1 MYALLRYL
9 IRKHVIVA
17 TSLGCATLLV
27 TSSAEGFEP
36 NLNSPRA
43 RTAAQAAGQAETRA
57 AADAHAAA
65 TVLPRIRVKYRAS
78 AATETAPALNATVA
92 RTSDAR
98 VQTTVPVTQGITTV
112 VLDRPVSTED
122 LARIASSIAQSPN
135 VEYAVPEK
143 IERAQHEPDDT
154 RFSEQW
160 DLLDNAAGIH
170 AIPAW
175 ATSTGREVVV
185 AVLDTGIRKHADLEA
200 NLIDGYDFVTDL
212 SRSNDTDGR
221 DGDPSDPGDWCPTDR
236 NPMSSWH
243 GTHVAGTIAA
253 ATNNHEGIAGV
264 APDTKIMPLRVLG
277 QCGGSSFDIADAI
290 RWAAGAPL
298 AGVPQN
304 TRPAQIIN
312 LSLGGPGDC
321 DADYA
326 DAILEAR
333 RRGATVVVAAGNS
346 DSDSSGFRPANCEGV
361 ISVAATNRLGARASF
376 GDTGSGSNFG
386 RLVKLA
392 APGGETFVSLGDG
405 ILSTLNDGVR
415 GPGNDSYEAYQGTSM
430 AAPHVAG
437 VVALIYQ
444 IYPTVEPDEVLAILQ
459 STSKPFPRVTTR
471 QCDTSLCGSGIV
483 NAEAAV
489 REASQRAKLAGHVRP
504 EGPLAQRKS
513 INALSAKELMSLR
526 RGVTQMMSWNNSP
539 HDSAEFRRSWVYWA
553 NMHAHFGPQCGGPV
567 QGSGMAD
574 VQSFTAGNPA
584 ETETWCR
591 CEHGSEFFLT
601 WHRMYLWYFERVLQA
616 ASGDPALMLPYWDYA
631 SDPTLPAPY
640 REATYVDET
649 GNTVA
654 NPLRVEA
661 RRAPLNDGTA
671 SLSPNVSSA
680 SGAMSR
686 RMYSSFNRSIEQT
699 PHGAVHCT
707 LVDGSCPNGLMGGVP
722 SSALDPI
729 FYAHHT
735 NIDRLYD
742 CWLRVDEGSRLPNDL
757 IHLNN
762 EFTFVDSDGS
772 IVKRR
777 VGDMLSL
784 SQLGYSYTTGGDCP
798 AAIAMAT
805 VERISLAQSGPE
817 GAVSDTGIEL
827 VGPTQLQRGV
837 TTVKVDLPSVQRE
850 RLASAEATPG
860 SRALIVVE
868 GLHVDASPGVLYN
881 VYVSDASGR
890 REPIGVINFFNLSAP
905 RAGSHR
911 AHAEG
916 TKSFT
921 FDVTNALHLLTANA
935 TASPSLVFEPT
946 TGLADE
952 SNSGATAS
960 PQANVRFESAW
971 LVLEP

>member
-1 MYALLRYL
+1 MYELLRFMTSKY
-9 IRKHVIVA
+9 VVVA
-17 TSLGCATLLV
+17 ASLGCAYLLL
-27 TSSAEGFEP
+27 TTSAEGFEP

-43 RTAAQAAGQAETRA
+43 RAAAQAAGQAETRA
-57 AADAHAAA
+57 AAEAQAAP
-65 TVLPRIRVKYRAS
+65 VLPRIRVKYRAG
-78 AATETAPALNATVA
+78 AATVAAPALNTTVA
-92 RTSDAR
+92 RTSEAR
-98 VQTTVPVTQGITTV
+98 VQRTIPITQRITTV
-112 VLDRPVSTED
+112 VLDRSVSAEE
-122 LARIASSIAQSPN
+122 LGRIASRIAQSPE

-143 IERAQHEPDDT
+143 IERAQQEPDDT

-175 ATSTGREVVV
+175 ANSTGNDVVV
-185 AVLDTGIRKHADLEA
+185 AVLDTGIRRHADLSA
-200 NLIDGYDFVTDL
+200 NLIDGYDFVTDP

-221 DGDPSDPGDWCPTDR
+221 DGDPSDPGDWCPTDP

-253 ATNNHEGIAGV
+253 VTNNHEGIAGV

-298 AGVPQN
+298 EGVPQN
-304 TRPAQIIN
+304 ARPAQIIN
-312 LSLGGPGDC
+312 LSLGGSGEC

-361 ISVAATNRLGARASF
+361 VSVAATNRLGARASF
-376 GDTGSGSNFG
+376 GGFGRGSNFG

-392 APGGETFVSLGDG
+392 APGGETFVSLSNG

-437 VVALIYQ
+437 VAALIYQ
-444 IYPTVEPDEVLAILQ
+444 AYPTVEPDEVLTILQ
-459 STSKPFPRVTTR
+459 STSKPFPSVTTR

-483 NAEAAV
+483 NGEAAV
-489 REASQRAKLAGHVRP
+489 REARQRARVAGDARP
-504 EGPLAQRKS
+504 GVLMAQRKS

-526 RGVTQMMSWNNSP
+526 RGVAQMMAWNNSP
-539 HDSAEFRRSWVYWA
+539 RDSSEFRRSWVYWA

-567 QGSGMAD
+567 LGDGMD
-574 VQSFTAGNPA
+574 SVQSFTAGNAA

-616 ASGDPALMLPYWDYA
+616 ASGDPSLRLPYWDYA
-631 SDPTLPAPY
+631 SDPTLPAAY
-640 REATYVDET
+640 RDATYVDEA
-649 GNTVA
+649 GNTVS
-654 NPLRVEA
+654 NPLRVDA
-661 RRAPLNDGTA
+661 RRVALNDGTGA
-671 SLSPNVSSA
+671 LSPNVSSA

-686 RMYSSFNRSIEQT
+686 LTYGSFNSSIEQT
-699 PHGAVHCT
+699 PHGAVHCS
-707 LVDGSCPNGLMGGVP
+707 LVEGSCPNGLMGAVP

-735 NIDRLYD
+735 NLDRLYD
-742 CWLRVDEGSRLPNDL
+742 CWLKVDEEGRLPSEQT
-757 IHLNN
+757 HLDT

-772 IVKRR
+772 TAKRR

-784 SQLGYSYTTGGDCP
+784 SQLGYSYATGGGCP
-798 AAIAMAT
+798 TTIALAPA
-805 VERISLAQSGPE
+805 ERITLAQSGPN
-817 GAVSDTGIEL
+817 GAVNAVNIEL
-827 VGPTQLQRGV
+827 VGPTQLLSGV
-837 TTVKVDLPSVQRE
+837 TTVKVNVPSAQRE

-860 SRALIVVE
+860 GRAVIVVE
-868 GLHVDASPGVLYN
+868 GLRADVSPGVLYN
-881 VYVSDASGR
+881 VYLSDGSGR
-890 REPIGVINFFNLSAP
+890 REPIGVINFFNLTAPSAG
-905 RAGSHR
+905 AHR
-911 AHAEG
+911 AHTESA
-916 TKSFT
+916 KSFT
-921 FDVTNALHLLTANA
+921 FDVTNALHLLAANVTARP
-935 TASPSLVFEPT
+935 TLVFEPT

-952 SNSGATAS
+952 SSTQATAS
-960 PQANVRFESAW
+960 PQANVRFESAR

>member
-1 MYALLRYL
+1 MYALLRFMT
-9 IRKHVIVA
+9 RKHVIIA
-17 TSLGCATLLV
+17 ASLGCAPLLL
-27 TSSAEGFEP
+27 TNTAGGFEP

-43 RTAAQAAGQAETRA
+43 RAAAQAAGQAETRSA
-57 AADAHAAA
+57 AEAQAVA
-65 TVLPRIRVKYRAS
+65 VPPRIRVKYRMSAETEAAS
-78 AATETAPALNATVA
+78 ALNATIA

-98 VQTTVPVTQGITTV
+98 VQRTVPVTEGISTI
-112 VLDRPVSTED
+112 VLDRPLSTEE

-143 IERAQHEPDDT
+143 IERAQQEPDDT

-160 DLLDNAAGIH
+160 DLFDRSAGIH

-175 ATSTGREVVV
+175 ASSTGKDVVV
-185 AVLDTGIRKHADLEA
+185 AVLDTGIRKHADLMT
-200 NLIDGYDFVTDL
+200 NLIDGYDFVTDP

-221 DGDPSDPGDWCPTDR
+221 DSDPSDPGDWCPTDP

-253 ATNNHEGIAGV
+253 VANNHEGIAGV

-290 RWAAGAPL
+290 RWAAGAPV

-304 TRPAQIIN
+304 ARPAQVIN

-333 RRGATVVVAAGNS
+333 SRGATVIVAAGNG

-361 ISVAATNRLGARASF
+361 VSVAATNRLGARASF
-376 GDTGSGSNFG
+376 GGPGRGSNFG

-392 APGGETFVSLGDG
+392 APGGETFVSLGNG
-405 ILSTLNDGVR
+405 ILSTLNEGVR

-437 VVALIYQ
+437 VAALIYQ
-444 IYPTVEPDEVLAILQ
+444 AYPTVEPDEVLAILR
-459 STSKPFPRVTTR
+459 STSTPFPSVTTR

-483 NAEAAV
+483 NGEVAV
-489 REASQRAKLAGHVRP
+489 SEASQRARVAGSDRP
-504 EGPLAQRKS
+504 GIHLAQRKS

-526 RGVTQMMSWNNSP
+526 RGVAQMMSWNNSP
-539 HDSAEFRRSWVYWA
+539 RDSDEFRRSWVYWA

-574 VQSFTAGNPA
+574 VQSFTAENPA

-601 WHRMYLWYFERVLQA
+601 WHRMYLWYFERVLQT
-616 ASGDPALMLPYWDYA
+616 ASGDPSLRLPYWDYA
-631 SDPTLPAPY
+631 SDPTLPGPY
-640 REATYVDET
+640 RDATYVDQA
-649 GNTVA
+649 GDTVA
-654 NPLRVEA
+654 NPLRVDA
-661 RRAPLNDGTA
+661 RRAPLNDGTGA
-671 SLSPNVSSA
+671 LSPNVSSA

-686 RMYSSFNRSIEQT
+686 PTYDSFNRSIEQT
-699 PHGAVHCT
+699 PHGAVHCS
-707 LVDGSCPNGLMGGVP
+707 LVEGSCPNGLMGAVP

-735 NIDRLYD
+735 NLDRLYD
-742 CWLRVDEGSRLPNDL
+742 CWLNVDEGSRLPSGQT
-757 IHLNN
+757 HLDT
-762 EFTFVDSDGS
+762 EFIFVDADGS
-772 IVKRR
+772 TAKRR

-784 SQLGYSYTTGGDCP
+784 SQLGYSYAIGGDCP
-798 AAIAMAT
+798 AATAIAAT
-805 VERISLAQSGPE
+805 ERFTMAQSGPD
-817 GAVSDTGIEL
+817 GAANAAGIEL

-837 TTVKVDLPSVQRE
+837 TMVKVDLPSAQRE
-850 RLASAEATPG
+850 RLASAEVTPG
-860 SRALIVVE
+860 SRAVIVVE
-868 GLHVDASPGVLYN
+868 GLQADASPGVLYN
-881 VYVSDASGR
+881 VYLADESGR
-890 REPIGVINFFNLSAP
+890 REPIGVINFFNLTVP
-905 RAGSHR
+905 RTGSHPQ
-911 AHAEG
+911 HSEG
-916 TKSFT
+916 AKSFT
-921 FDVTNALHLLTANA
+921 FDVTNALHLLTTNA
-935 TASPSLVFEPT
+935 TAKPSLVFEPT
-946 TGLADE
+946 TGLADQ
-952 SNSGATAS
+952 SNSGTTAS
-960 PQANVRFESAW
+960 PQANVRFESAR

>member
-1 MYALLRYL
+1 MYALLRFMT
-9 IRKHVIVA
+9 RKHVIIA
-17 TSLGCATLLV
+17 ASLGCAPLLL
-27 TSSAEGFEP
+27 TNSAEGFEP

-43 RTAAQAAGQAETRA
+43 RAAAQAAGQAETRA
-57 AADAHAAA
+57 AAEAQAVA
-65 TVLPRIRVKYRAS
+65 VLPRIRVKYRTGAAAEAAS
-78 AATETAPALNATVA
+78 ALNTTVA

-98 VQTTVPVTQGITTV
+98 VQRTISVTKRIKTH
-112 VLDRPVSTED
+112 VLDRPVSAEE
-122 LARIASSIAQSPN
+122 LGRIAANIAQSPD

-143 IERAQHEPDDT
+143 IERAQQEPDDT

-175 ATSTGREVVV
+175 ANSTGNDVVV
-185 AVLDTGIRKHADLEA
+185 AVLDTGIRRHADLSA
-200 NLIDGYDFVTDL
+200 NLIDGYDFVTDP

-221 DGDPSDPGDWCPTDR
+221 DEDPSDPGDWCPTDP

-253 ATNNHEGIAGV
+253 VTNNHEGIAGV

-298 AGVPQN
+298 EGMPQN
-304 TRPAQIIN
+304 ARPAQIIN
-312 LSLGGPGDC
+312 LSLGGSGEC

-361 ISVAATNRLGARASF
+361 VSVAATNRLGARASF
-376 GDTGSGSNFG
+376 GGFGRGSNFG

-392 APGGETFVSLGDG
+392 APGGETFVSLSNG

-437 VVALIYQ
+437 VAALIYQ
-444 IYPTVEPDEVLAILQ
+444 AYPTVGPDEVLTILQ
-459 STSKPFPRVTTR
+459 STSKPFPSVTTR

-483 NAEAAV
+483 NGEAAV
-489 REASQRAKLAGHVRP
+489 SEASQRARVAGSARP
-504 EGPLAQRKS
+504 GILLAQRKS
-513 INALSAKELMSLR
+513 ISALSAKELMSLR
-526 RGVTQMMSWNNSP
+526 RGVAQMMSWNNSP
-539 HDSAEFRRSWVYWA
+539 RDSAEFRRSWVYWA

-567 QGSGMAD
+567 QGSGMAG

-601 WHRMYLWYFERVLQA
+601 WHRMYLWFFERVLQA
-616 ASGDPALMLPYWDYA
+616 ASGDPSLRLPYWDYA

-640 REATYVDET
+640 RDATYVDEA

-654 NPLRVEA
+654 NPLRVDA
-661 RRAPLNDGTA
+661 RRAPLNDGTGA
-671 SLSPNVSSA
+671 LSPNVSSA

-686 RMYSSFNRSIEQT
+686 PTYGSFNSSIEQT
-699 PHGAVHCT
+699 PHGAVHCS
-707 LVDGSCPNGLMGGVP
+707 LVEGSCPNGLMGAVP

-742 CWLRVDEGSRLPNDL
+742 CWLKVDEGSRLPSDQT
-757 IHLNN
+757 HLDT

-772 IVKRR
+772 TAKRR

-784 SQLGYSYTTGGDCP
+784 SQLGYSYATGGDCP
-798 AAIAMAT
+798 ATIAIAAA
-805 VERISLAQSGPE
+805 ERITMAQSGPD
-817 GAVSDTGIEL
+817 GATNAAGIEL

-837 TTVKVDLPSVQRE
+837 TTVKIDLPSAQRE
-850 RLASAEATPG
+850 RLASAQATPG
-860 SRALIVVE
+860 SRAVIVVE
-868 GLHVDASPGVLYN
+868 GLQADASPGVLYN
-881 VYVSDASGR
+881 VYLSDESGR
-890 REPIGVINFFNLSAP
+890 REPIGVINFFNLTAP
-905 RAGSHR
+905 GAGAHR
-911 AHAEG
+911 AHGDG

-921 FDVTNALHLLTANA
+921 FDATKALHLLTADA
-935 TASPSLVFEPT
+935 TARPILVFEPT
-946 TGLADE
+946 TGLVDG
-952 SNSGATAS
+952 SSTQATAS
-960 PQANVRFESAW
+960 PQANVRFESAR